1 MACFLTRIPIII
13 SWFYNILLRDSFTHG
28 AVLFSFPESF
38 GSIFSVSKS
47 STCCLRSRSAD
58 SFLWAKETG
67 LRVKRQ
73 GLKPFRVRLKK
84 SPHFHFVPSRIF
96 SGSLDIYPPATL
108 NSPRNEIGTLRALDA
123 KKMSALWNKKD

>member
-1 MACFLTRIPIII
+1 MA
-13 SWFYNILLRDSFTHG
+13 NICTN
-28 AVLFSFPESF
+28 LFFCSTENKENLKTVENYMTDTVFR
-38 GSIFSVSKS
+38 SIFSVFKS

-58 SFLWAKETG
+58 SFLWAKGTG
-67 LRVKRQ
+67 LRVKCQ